1 MLKQKETIPELLL
14 HKKDIVIQS
23 KKQYEKLSEKQYEAL
38 QIYKFNGYSLINK
51 FLRGVNPITYNIN
64 YIAQAIHTTKSK
76 KDDKALEK
84 FYKEGGKQSL
94 QEFYEFIKKYG
105 PGRLIE
111 LIGYIDSIFRKPSW
125 PKVGNLS
132 NIHTFYRG
140 AAVPHHMYNKL
151 VGQEITFSE
160 YVSTSFSINTA
171 MSFYKGSAFGSIM
184 GSENVKPVF
193 YVLKKCE
200 KVPFIFLDWSAVDTH
215 KLEGL
220 KFQRGDEYELLLPRG
235 CKFKLVKKS
244 TIAQFIN
251 GYQDEQ
257 NRVDMLNNYYNNV
270 RDLTPEF
277 FKLPEVKEKLS
288 IPDIMVMELEFI
300 ELVKPIPIELKDTPL
315 QVVITHDMLKPKTAK
330 EIKNMSMS
338 NSESGIII
346 SDDEEPNQ
354 LVTEDKFK
362 GKKSKL
368 NVKKAKG
375 KAGQSAKTKKLKI
388 IKKVLTQKVKAK
400 KQKKQT

>member
-1 MLKQKETIPELLL
+1 MLKQKESIPDLLL

-38 QIYKFNGYSLINK
+38 LLYKFNGYSLINK
-51 FLRGVNPITYNIN
+51 FLRGSNAITYNIN
-64 YIAQAIHTTKSK
+64 RISTMIYTTKSK

-94 QEFYEFIKKYG
+94 TEFYDFIKKYG

-111 LIGYIDSIFRKPSW
+111 LIGCIDSIFKKPRW
-125 PKVGNLS
+125 PKVGNLT
-132 NIHTFYRG
+132 NIHTLYKG
-140 AAVPHHMYNKL
+140 GAVPSYMYNKL

-160 YVSTSFSINTA
+160 YMSTSFSINTA
-171 MSFYKGSAFGSIM
+171 MNFYKGSAFGSIM

-193 YVLKKCE
+193 YVFKKCE
-200 KVPFIFLDWSAVDTH
+200 KVPFIFLDWKAVDTH

-220 KFQRGDEYELLLPRG
+220 KFDMGDEYEFLLPRG

-251 GYQDEQ
+251 DYQDDKT
-257 NRVDMLNNYYNNV
+257 RAYMLNNYYNNV

-288 IPDIMVMELEFI
+288 IPDIMVMELEFMEWI
-300 ELVKPIPIELKDTPL
+300 KPTPIELKESPI
-315 QVVITHDMLKPKTAK
+315 QVVITPDMLKPKTVK
-330 EIKNMSMS
+330 EIKNLS
-338 NSESGIII
+338 NTESGVII
-346 SDDEEPNQ
+346 SDNVEPN
-354 LVTEDKFK
+354 TPITDNKI
-362 GKKSKL
+362 
-368 NVKKAKG
+368 KAKTS
-375 KAGQSAKTKKLKI
+375 KKQEILKTKKTKKLKL

-400 KQKKQT
+400 KAKK

>member
-23 KKQYEKLSEKQYEAL
+23 KKQYEKLSETQYEAL
-38 QIYKFNGYSLINK
+38 QLYKFNGYSVINK

-64 YIAQAIHTTKSK
+64 YIGQVIHTTKTK
-76 KDDKALEK
+76 KDDKEFEQFL
-84 FYKEGGKQSL
+84 KECGKQSL
-94 QEFYEFIKKYG
+94 QQFYDFIKKYG

-111 LIGYIDSIFRKPSW
+111 LIGHIDSIFRKPSS
-125 PKVGNLS
+125 PKVGNLT
-132 NIHTFYRG
+132 NIHTLYRG

-171 MSFYKGSAFGSIM
+171 MNFYKGSAFRSIM

-193 YVLKKCE
+193 YIFKKCE
-200 KVPFIFLDWSAVDTH
+200 KVPFIFLDWTAVESH

-244 TIAQFIN
+244 TIAQFIYD
-251 GYQDEQ
+251 YQDEER
-257 NRVDMLNNYYNNV
+257 RVDMLNNYYNNV

-288 IPDIMVMELEFI
+288 ITTDIMVMELEFI
-300 ELVKPIPIELKDTPL
+300 EWIKPIPIELKDTPL
-315 QVVITHDMLKPKTAK
+315 QVVITPDMLKPKTAK

-338 NSESGIII
+338 NSDSGGII
-346 SDDEEPNQ
+346 SDDEEPNSPVAENNIKVKQ
-354 LVTEDKFK
+354 S
-362 GKKSKL
+362 KKQKIL
-368 NVKKAKG
+368 KTI
-375 KAGQSAKTKKLKI
+375 KTKKLKL

-400 KQKKQT
+400 KAKK

>member
-14 HKKDIVIQS
+14 HKKDIVIES

-38 QIYKFNGYSLINK
+38 KLYKFNGYILINK
-51 FLRGVNPITYNIN
+51 FLRAGNPITYTIN
-64 YIAQAIHTTKSK
+64 YIGQVIHTTSSK

-84 FYKEGGKQSL
+84 FLKDGGKQSL
-94 QEFYEFIKKYG
+94 TEFYNFIQKFG

-111 LIGYIDSIFRKPSW
+111 LIEHIDSIFRKPTW
-125 PKVGNLS
+125 PKIGNLT
-132 NIHTFYRG
+132 NIHTLYKG
-140 AAVPHHMYNKL
+140 SAVPHHMYNKL
-151 VGQEITFSE
+151 VGQEITFRE

-171 MSFYKGSAFGSIM
+171 MKFYKGSAFSSIM

-193 YVLKKCE
+193 YIFKKCE
-200 KVPFIFLDWSAVDTH
+200 KVPFIFLDWTAVESH

-251 GYQDEQ
+251 DYQDEQ
-257 NRVDMLNNYYNNV
+257 IRVDMLNNYYNNV

-277 FKLPEVKEKLS
+277 FKLPEVKEMLS

-300 ELVKPIPIELKDTPL
+300 EWVKPKPIELKETPL
-315 QVVITHDMLKPKTAK
+315 QVVITPDILKPKTAK
-330 EIKNMSMS
+330 EIKNMS
-338 NSESGIII
+338 NSESGITI
-346 SDDEEPNQ
+346 SDDVEPNSP
-354 LVTEDKFK
+354 VAENNIKV
-362 GKKSKL
+362 KKSKKQKSIEK
-368 NVKKAKG
+368 V
-375 KAGQSAKTKKLKI
+375 KTKKLKLI
-388 IKKVLTQKVKAK
+388 NKVLTQKVKAK
-400 KQKKQT
+400 KEKK